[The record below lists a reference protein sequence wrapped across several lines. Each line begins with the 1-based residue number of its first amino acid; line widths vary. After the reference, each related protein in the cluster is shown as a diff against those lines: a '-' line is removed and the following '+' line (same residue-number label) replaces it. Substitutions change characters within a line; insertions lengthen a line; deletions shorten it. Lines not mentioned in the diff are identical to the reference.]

1 MIAQRDVFLTAL
13 FEKAKLDKDIM
24 LISVDM
30 GAPSLDRWRS
40 ELPDQ
45 FLFAGISEQ
54 NAINVAAGLSA
65 AGKKVYVYFMA
76 AWAARCFEQ
85 VRYSCAMGNNPI
97 TILGNGVGLGYA
109 PAGPAHEPN
118 EDIAYMRSINGIEVY
133 CPANGNIISDLV
145 DLTVREPKLR
155 YIRLERKYAQEVEAC
170 YENIGYVNNVGIYC
184 VRPGL
189 SEPRKEGV
197 SRTCILSSGYMLGRA
212 VRTWEMLIKS
222 RFEASVM
229 DLWKIKPINQEFFV
243 NRLQEYDNIVTLEEQ
258 TLDGGFGSAVCE
270 ALADKNAKKN
280 VLRLGLP
287 ERFIFENGDRDH
299 LLDTN
304 GLSTDEI
311 YDKIKNFL
319 QLQAG

>member
-1 MIAQRDVFLTAL
+1 MIAQRDVFLSAL
-13 FEKAKLDKDIM
+13 FKRAEKDKDIILM
-24 LISVDM
+24 SVDM
-30 GAPSLDRWRS
+30 GAPSLDAWR
-40 ELPDQ
+40 EKLPDQ

-76 AWAARCFEQ
+76 AWAARCFEK

-145 DLTVREPKLR
+145 DLTIREPKLR
-155 YIRLERKYAQEVEAC
+155 YIRLERKYAQEVEEC
-170 YENIGYVNNVGIYC
+170 YKDIGYVNNVGIYC
-184 VRPGL
+184 IKPGL

-197 SRTCILSSGYMLGRA
+197 SRTCIISSGYMLGRA
-212 VRTWEMLIKS
+212 VRVWERLIS
-222 RFEASVM
+222 EGIEASVM
-229 DLWKIKPINQEFFV
+229 DLWKVKPVNQEFFV
-243 NRLQEYDNIVTLEEQ
+243 HRLREYDNVVTIEEQ
-258 TLDGGFGSAVCE
+258 TLDGGLGSAVCE
-270 ALADKNAKKN
+270 VFADQGVQKRF
-280 VLRLGLP
+280 LRLGLP

-299 LLDTN
+299 LLNEN
-304 GLSTDEI
+304 GLSDDEI
-311 YDKIKNFL
+311 HNKIKMFL
-319 QLQAG
+319 EKA

>member
-13 FEKAKLDKDIM
+13 FEKAQTDKDIM

-40 ELPDQ
+40 DLPEQ

-85 VRYSCAMGNNPI
+85 VRYSCAMGDNPI

-145 DLTVREPKLR
+145 DLTIREPKLR
-155 YIRLERKYAQEVEAC
+155 YIRLERKYAQEVESS
-170 YENIGYVNNVGIYC
+170 YENGYANNVGIYC

-197 SRTCILSSGYMLGRA
+197 SRTCILSSGYMQ
-212 VRTWEMLIKS
+212 I
-222 RFEASVM
+222 
-229 DLWKIKPINQEFFV
+229 
-243 NRLQEYDNIVTLEEQ
+243 
-258 TLDGGFGSAVCE
+258 C
-270 ALADKNAKKN
+270 
-280 VLRLGLP
+280 
-287 ERFIFENGDRDH
+287 
-299 LLDTN
+299 
-304 GLSTDEI
+304 
-311 YDKIKNFL
+311 
-319 QLQAG
+319 

>member
-13 FEKAKLDKDIM
+13 FEKAQTDKDIM
-24 LISVDM
+24 MISVDM

-40 ELPDQ
+40 DLPDQ

-85 VRYSCAMGNNPI
+85 VRYSCAMGDNPI

-145 DLTVREPKLR
+145 DLTIREPKLR
-155 YIRLERKYAQEVEAC
+155 YIRLERKYAQEVESN
-170 YENIGYVNNVGIYC
+170 YKDGYSNNVGMYC

-212 VRTWEMLIKS
+212 VRTWEKLIENG
-222 RFEASVM
+222 FEVSVI
-229 DLWKIKPINQEFFV
+229 DLWKIKPIDQEFFV
-243 NRLQEYDNIVTLEEQ
+243 NRLREYDNIVTLEEQ
-258 TLDGGFGSAVCE
+258 TLAGGFGSAVCE
-270 ALADKNAKKN
+270 VLSDQNAQKRI
-280 VLRLGLP
+280 LRLGLP

-304 GLSTDEI
+304 GLSTEI
-311 YDKIKNFL
+311 IFEKVKSFL
-319 QLQAG
+319 QEV

>member
-13 FEKAKLDKDIM
+13 FEKAQTDKDIM

-40 ELPDQ
+40 DLPEQ

-85 VRYSCAMGNNPI
+85 VRYSCAMGDNPI

-145 DLTVREPKLR
+145 DLTIREPKLR
-155 YIRLERKYAQEVEAC
+155 YIRLERKYAQEVESS
-170 YENIGYVNNVGIYC
+170 YENGYANNVGIYC

-197 SRTCILSSGYMLGRA
+197 SRTCILSSGYMLGRS
-212 VRTWEMLIKS
+212 VKVWDKLVKS
-222 RFEASVM
+222 GHEASVM
-229 DLWKIKPINQEFFV
+229 DLWKIKPIDQEFLV
-243 NRLQEYDNIVTLEEQ
+243 NRLHEYDNIVTIEEQ

-270 ALADKNAKKN
+270 VLSDQNAQKRI
-280 VLRLGLP
+280 LRLGLP

-304 GLSTDEI
+304 GLSTETI
-311 YDKIKNFL
+311 FEKVKSFL
-319 QLQAG
+319 QKE